1 MIFLICCGKSAGP
14 VRKKLEKAGT
24 HWQLHLVQVPSCAH
38 ATPRMTTSVSLS
50 SSHCMG
56 PSFFGR
62 RVIIPS
68 AKLICP
74 TLDPHVLRVHMRGYC
89 NSRVKGLNQQPT
101 FTAARSISGDSQRAV
116 SSQGA
121 SPWHE
126 TWHAASFARNQQ
138 SHHDYIYNYIHSTIS
153 LYT

>member
-68 AKLICP
+68 AKLIYP
-74 TLDPHVLRVHMRGYC
+74 TKKKKRWIRTF
-89 NSRVKGLNQQPT
+89 RVKGLNQQPT

-138 SHHDYIYNYIHSTIS
+138 SHHDYI
-153 LYT
+153 